1 MRNMKIITCLLTI
14 TSLVFTAC
22 GGGSND
28 IEKAKSVATTEH
40 LKRYTE
46 AISHDSCQGRKP
58 FSEGADRAVNYI
70 AHQMK
75 EVGLKPI
82 NGDSYLQQVNIISSR
97 TQCPKPMVLSTPEG
111 KISLDWLEGYTAF
124 SARIEPEIDIDN
136 AELVFAGY
144 GIVAPEYGKNDFEGI
159 ENPRDKVA
167 VVIVNDPGLGSDNTD
182 YLTVIS

>member
-82 NGDSYLQQVNIISSR
+82 NGDSYFQQVRRHRNPPGDR
-97 TQCPKPMVLSTPEG
+97 KPKTGQRRFLFPTG
-111 KISLDWLEGYTAF
+111 
-124 SARIEPEIDIDN
+124 
-136 AELVFAGY
+136 
-144 GIVAPEYGKNDFEGI
+144 
-159 ENPRDKVA
+159 
-167 VVIVNDPGLGSDNTD
+167 
-182 YLTVIS
+182 

>member
-58 FSEGADRAVNYI
+58 FSEGRPCGELYRSPN
-70 AHQMK
+70 
-75 EVGLKPI
+75 ERG
-82 NGDSYLQQVNIISSR
+82 
-97 TQCPKPMVLSTPEG
+97 
-111 KISLDWLEGYTAF
+111 W
-124 SARIEPEIDIDN
+124 
-136 AELVFAGY
+136 AETYQRRFLFPTG
-144 GIVAPEYGKNDFEGI
+144 
-159 ENPRDKVA
+159 
-167 VVIVNDPGLGSDNTD
+167 
-182 YLTVIS
+182 

>member
-82 NGDSYLQQVNIISSR
+82 NGDSYFQQVNIISSR
-97 TQCPKPMVLSTPEG
+97 TRCPDPMVLKTPKG
-111 KISLDWLEGYTAF
+111 KIPLDWLEGYTAF
-124 SARIEPEIDIDN
+124 SARIGDR
-136 AELVFAGY
+136 Y
-144 GIVAPEYGKNDFEGI
+144 RQRRTGIRRLWDRS
-159 ENPRDKVA
+159 PRVWEK
-167 VVIVNDPGLGSDNTD
+167 
-182 YLTVIS
+182 

>member
-82 NGDSYLQQVNIISSR
+82 NGDSYFQQVIL
-97 TQCPKPMVLSTPEG
+97 THTMPGPDGPKDPE
-111 KISLDWLEGYTAF
+111 
-124 SARIEPEIDIDN
+124 R
-136 AELVFAGY
+136 
-144 GIVAPEYGKNDFEGI
+144 
-159 ENPRDKVA
+159 ENPLRLV
-167 VVIVNDPGLGSDNTD
+167 GRLHRFLRTD
-182 YLTVIS
+182 RAGDRYRQRRTGIRRLWDRSPRVWEK

>member
-1 MRNMKIITCLLTI
+1 MRNMKIATCLLTI
-14 TSLVFTAC
+14 TSLVLSAC
-22 GGGSND
+22 GGGGND
-28 IEKAKSVATTEH
+28 IEKAKSLATTEH

-70 AHQMK
+70 ARQMK

-111 KISLDWLEGYTAF
+111 KISLDWLEG
-124 SARIEPEIDIDN
+124 
-136 AELVFAGY
+136 
-144 GIVAPEYGKNDFEGI
+144 
-159 ENPRDKVA
+159 
-167 VVIVNDPGLGSDNTD
+167 
-182 YLTVIS
+182 

>member
-75 EVGLKPI
+75 EIGLNPSTAI
-82 NGDSYLQQVNIISSR
+82 LISNRLISYPHAHDV
-97 TQCPKPMVLSTPEG
+97 
-111 KISLDWLEGYTAF
+111 
-124 SARIEPEIDIDN
+124 RI
-136 AELVFAGY
+136 
-144 GIVAPEYGKNDFEGI
+144 
-159 ENPRDKVA
+159 RW
-167 VVIVNDPGLGSDNTD
+167 S
-182 YLTVIS
+182 